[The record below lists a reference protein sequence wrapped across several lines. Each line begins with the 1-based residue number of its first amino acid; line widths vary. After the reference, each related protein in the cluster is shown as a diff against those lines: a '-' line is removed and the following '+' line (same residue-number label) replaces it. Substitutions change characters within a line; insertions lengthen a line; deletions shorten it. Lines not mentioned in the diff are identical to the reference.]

1 MMKRL
6 CVTVVLAGLA
16 AGSIGVLAAQDAAPA
31 PAAQASTAN
40 PENQIKGAI
49 PVRLVKPVD
58 SKKLKEGDPIICET
72 VAALHARSGLMIPS
86 ESKVIGHVTK
96 SQARSKGDADSTLGI
111 AFDKI
116 EYAKGEDVPIKGIL
130 QAVGPSLGGSGPNV
144 GPAEPGT
151 LAGKGGSGT
160 TAAPTSSMQIGGA
173 KNGTPILVPT
183 SQGVLGLKN
192 LEMGS
197 DGVLTSTGKEV
208 KLDAGTQLLINVQ
221 IDLPS
226 R

>member
-1 MMKRL
+1 
-6 CVTVVLAGLA
+6 
-16 AGSIGVLAAQDAAPA
+16 
-31 PAAQASTAN
+31 
-40 PENQIKGAI
+40 
-49 PVRLVKPVD
+49 
-58 SKKLKEGDPIICET
+58 
-72 VAALHARSGLMIPS
+72 
-86 ESKVIGHVTK
+86 
-96 SQARSKGDADSTLGI
+96 
-111 AFDKI
+111 
-116 EYAKGEDVPIKGIL
+116 
-130 QAVGPSLGGSGPNV
+130 
-144 GPAEPGT
+144 
-151 LAGKGGSGT
+151 
-160 TAAPTSSMQIGGA
+160 MQIGGA